1 MKKAI
6 IYTTKGDD
14 GTTLLLRGERVA
26 KDDVRVE
33 AYGTIDELSA
43 CIALLQADAPEL
55 CHRQQCFLAEVQEKL
70 FSISAFL
77 ADTQPASGSPVT
89 AEDVA
94 QLEALI
100 DTMEASLP
108 TVRGFLL
115 PPTCRPAAT
124 ANMCRTVCR
133 RAERRIVT
141 LAHKMPQPQT
151 LTAYINRLSDY
162 FFLLA
167 RLTSESNEKIWEKP
181 CK

>member
-1 MKKAI
+1 MKKAT
-6 IYTTKGDD
+6 IYTAKGDD

-43 CIALLQADAPEL
+43 CIALLQADARGVYP
-55 CHRQQCFLAEVQEKL
+55 RQECFLAEVQEKL
-70 FSISAFL
+70 FTISAFL
-77 ADTQPASGSPVT
+77 ADTQPTSGSPVT
-89 AEDVA
+89 AENVA

-108 TVRGFLL
+108 PLRGFLL

-133 RAERRIVT
+133 RAERRIVA
-141 LAHKMPQPQT
+141 LARLSPQPQT
-151 LTAYINRLSDY
+151 LSAYINRLSDY
-162 FFLLA
+162 FFLLT
-167 RLTSESNEKIWEKP
+167 RLTSRGNEKIWEKP